1 MSINNRKEIFYSE
14 IDSPF
19 GLLAL
24 AHTSKGICSVLFSE
38 EKPFSDSLLKKFPN
52 SKLRKENSD
61 SSGCERQLKEYFY
74 TDRID
79 FELNLDLNLPLF
91 YRKTLNTVMTIPY
104 GETASYK
111 EIAIKSGNPTG
122 ARAVGNAN
130 AQNPIPIIIP
140 CHRVIK
146 HNGSIGGYG
155 GKIERKIFLLE
166 HEKQNQHLL
175 N

>member
-1 MSINNRKEIFYSE
+1 
-14 IDSPF
+14 
-19 GLLAL
+19 
-24 AHTSKGICSVLFSE
+24 
-38 EKPFSDSLLKKFPN
+38 
-52 SKLRKENSD
+52 
-61 SSGCERQLKEYFY
+61 
-74 TDRID
+74 
-79 FELNLDLNLPLF
+79 
-91 YRKTLNTVMTIPY
+91 MTIPY